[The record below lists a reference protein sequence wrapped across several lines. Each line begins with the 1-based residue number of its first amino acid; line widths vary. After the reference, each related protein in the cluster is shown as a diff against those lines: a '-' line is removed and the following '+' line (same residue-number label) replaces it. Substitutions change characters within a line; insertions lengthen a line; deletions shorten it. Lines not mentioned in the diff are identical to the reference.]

1 MYKLDRF
8 VVMMPKRTICGK
20 GAGLGYHL
28 STSSV
33 DIESEWDF
41 LVTVIWI
48 NIQRRIKSKIWLAQL
63 SYSNFLT
70 HRDKAFLLLLCA
82 LCGRQLI

>member
-20 GAGLGYHL
+20 REGLGYHL

-33 DIESEWDF
+33 KIESEWDF
-41 LVTVIWI
+41 
-48 NIQRRIKSKIWLAQL
+48 
-63 SYSNFLT
+63 
-70 HRDKAFLLLLCA
+70 
-82 LCGRQLI
+82 